1 MIESK
6 ISKSFWPEA
15 IATAVYLLN
24 RLPTRILNFKTP
36 LDIFSEQN
44 TIPSSLN
51 LEPRVFGCTVFV
63 HVPKHER
70 SKFSPCAI
78 KCVFLGYGR
87 NQKGYR
93 CYDPTTRTMHTTMNC
108 DFVEGEFFYSQP
120 SGQGEIKLQ
129 DEELSNTPPSTSV
142 GDPEVNSSDLRFLD
156 SPSTNNDRENAD
168 EVEQYDVRVD
178 VDNGQYELPKRS
190 TRGVPPRRYSPDWK
204 GSKSRYSM
212 TNLAQGQLTEMAQAF
227 QAALYEEEEI
237 PQSFEEAMKHKHWR
251 ETMKK
256 EIDALIKNGTWE
268 KCTLP
273 KGKKP
278 VGCRWVFTIK
288 RRADGSIERYKAR
301 LVAKGYTQVY
311 GVDYSETFSPVAKL
325 STVRALLS
333 VAACKEWPLHQLDV
347 TNAFLHGELE
357 KDKEVYME
365 VLPRCLEDFG
375 EGQVCRLK
383 KTLYGLKQS
392 PRIWFGRFCQ
402 AMAKHG
408 YKQNHSDH
416 TLFIKKNDDK
426 VTCLIIYVDD
436 MIITGD
442 DKEEIKNLKEN
453 LSKEFEMKDLGVLKY
468 FLGIEV
474 LRSEQGIFLRQRTY
488 VLDLLAETDLLECK
502 PFDIP
507 MVPNHRL
514 KIDEGAKLADREK
527 YQRLVGKLIY
537 LSHTR
542 PDITYAVGVVS
553 QFMHKPQEDHMEAAM
568 RILQYLKGTT

>member
-6 ISKSFWPEA
+6 IPKSFWPEA

-36 LDIFSEQN
+36 LDLFSEQN
-44 TIPSSLN
+44 TIPSSLS

-93 CYDPTTRTMHTTMNC
+93 CYDPTTQTMHTTLNC

-120 SGQGEIKLQ
+120 SSQGESQSETPKSDTLGWLPTPTLTPTPTIPNLTTPTPTLTIHDPKLRESQSPVSDVGPPETASGTTGPPNSNMQ
-129 DEELSNTPPSTSV
+129 DGELSNTPPSTPFR
-142 GDPEVNSSDLRFLD
+142 DPEVNSSDLLFLS
-156 SPSTNNDRENAD
+156 SPSTDDDRENANKR
-168 EVEQYDVRVD
+168 EQYDAQVD
-178 VDNGQYELPKRS
+178 ADTGQYELPKRS
-190 TRGVPPRRYSPDWK
+190 TRSVPPRRYSPDWK

-212 TNLAQGQLTEMAQAF
+212 TNLAQGQLTEMTRAF
-227 QAALYEEEEI
+227 EAALYEEEEI
-237 PQSFEEAMKHKHWR
+237 PQTFEEAIKHKLWR
-251 ETMKK
+251 EAMKK

-325 STVRALLS
+325 STVRTLLS
-333 VAACKEWPLHQLDV
+333 IAACKEWPLHQLDV

-365 VLPRCLEDFG
+365 VPPGSLKDFG
-375 EGQVCRLK
+375 EGQVCKLK

-408 YKQNHSDH
+408 YKQSHSDH
-416 TLFIKKNDDK
+416 TLFIKKKYDK

-474 LRSEQGIFLRQRTY
+474 LRSEQGIFLR
-488 VLDLLAETDLLECK
+488 
-502 PFDIP
+502 
-507 MVPNHRL
+507 
-514 KIDEGAKLADREK
+514 
-527 YQRLVGKLIY
+527 
-537 LSHTR
+537 
-542 PDITYAVGVVS
+542 
-553 QFMHKPQEDHMEAAM
+553 
-568 RILQYLKGTT
+568 